1 MTSTW
6 ELNNKEVTIL
16 TKLKII
22 HKGGVSMQVSVSG
35 QHLSIGSSL
44 KEYVKERVTSSINK
58 YFDHAPSATVHF
70 NKQNHE
76 FFCDIVVND
85 GTGRH
90 VVIKSSASSDDVY
103 FAFDAALSKVEK
115 QLRKYKSKL
124 KDHSSKMK
132 VSEISPDSTKYV
144 ISPTKIDD
152 EDDET
157 KEIDF
162 DNPVI
167 VAEKATNILKLS
179 VGQAVMKMDLE
190 DLPALMFRNVKTDR
204 INVVY
209 YRKDGNISWVDSF

>member
-1 MTSTW
+1 
-6 ELNNKEVTIL
+6 
-16 TKLKII
+16 
-22 HKGGVSMQVSVSG
+22 MQVSVSG
-35 QHLSIGSSL
+35 QHLSIGLSL
-44 KEYVKERVTSSINK
+44 QEYVKERMGGSIKK

-70 NKQNHE
+70 NKQNHH
-76 FFCDIVVND
+76 FSCDIVVND

-90 VVIKSSASSDDVY
+90 IVIKSNASSDDVY
-103 FAFDAALSKVEK
+103 FAFDAALSKIEK

-132 VSEISPDSTKYV
+132 VSEVIPTTTKYV
-144 ISPTKIDD
+144 ISPTKIGD
-152 EDDET
+152 EVEDQ
-157 KEIDF
+157 EIDL

-167 VAEKATNILKLS
+167 VAEKATKILKLS

-209 YRKDGNISWVDSF
+209 YRKDGNISWVDSY

>member
-1 MTSTW
+1 
-6 ELNNKEVTIL
+6 
-16 TKLKII
+16 
-22 HKGGVSMQVSVSG
+22 MQVSVSG
-35 QHLSIGSSL
+35 QHLSIGLSL
-44 KEYVKERVTSSINK
+44 QEYVKERMGGSIKK

-70 NKQNHE
+70 NKQNHD
-76 FFCDIVVND
+76 FSCDIVVND

-90 VVIKSSASSDDVY
+90 IVIKSNASSDDVY
-103 FAFDAALSKVEK
+103 FAFDAALSKIEK

-132 VSEISPDSTKYV
+132 VSEVIPTTTKYV
-144 ISPTKIDD
+144 ISPTKIGD
-152 EDDET
+152 EVEDQ
-157 KEIDF
+157 EIDL

-167 VAEKATNILKLS
+167 VAEKATKILKLS

-209 YRKDGNISWVDSF
+209 YRKDGNISWVDSY

>member
-1 MTSTW
+1 
-6 ELNNKEVTIL
+6 
-16 TKLKII
+16 
-22 HKGGVSMQVSVSG
+22 MQVSVSG
-35 QHLSIGSSL
+35 QHLSIGLSL
-44 KEYVKERVTSSINK
+44 QEYVKETIGGSIKK

-70 NKQNHE
+70 NKQNHH
-76 FFCDIVVND
+76 FSCDIVVND

-90 VVIKSSASSDDVY
+90 IVIKSNASSDDVY
-103 FAFDAALSKVEK
+103 FAFDAALSKIEK

-132 VSEISPDSTKYV
+132 VSEVIPTTTKYV

-152 EDDET
+152 EVEDQ
-157 KEIDF
+157 EIDL

-167 VAEKATNILKLS
+167 VAEKATKILKLS

-209 YRKDGNISWVDSF
+209 YRKDGNISWVDSY

>member
-44 KEYVKERVTSSINK
+44 QEYVKERVTSSIKK

-90 VVIKSSASSDDVY
+90 VVIKVVLPPMMFILLLMQRSV
-103 FAFDAALSKVEK
+103 
-115 QLRKYKSKL
+115 KL
-124 KDHSSKMK
+124 KSSL
-132 VSEISPDSTKYV
+132 E
-144 ISPTKIDD
+144 
-152 EDDET
+152 
-157 KEIDF
+157 
-162 DNPVI
+162 
-167 VAEKATNILKLS
+167 NINL
-179 VGQAVMKMDLE
+179 
-190 DLPALMFRNVKTDR
+190 N
-204 INVVY
+204 
-209 YRKDGNISWVDSF
+209 

>member
-1 MTSTW
+1 
-6 ELNNKEVTIL
+6 
-16 TKLKII
+16 
-22 HKGGVSMQVSVSG
+22 MQVSVSG
-35 QHLSIGSSL
+35 QHLSIGLSL
-44 KEYVKERVTSSINK
+44 QEYVKERMGGSIKK

-70 NKQNHE
+70 NKQNHD
-76 FFCDIVVND
+76 FSCDIVVND

-90 VVIKSSASSDDVY
+90 IVFKSNASSDDVY
-103 FAFDAALSKVEK
+103 FAFDAALSKIEK

-132 VSEISPDSTKYV
+132 VSEVIPTTTKYV
-144 ISPTKIDD
+144 ILPTKIDD
-152 EDDET
+152 EVEDQ
-157 KEIDF
+157 EIDL

-167 VAEKATNILKLS
+167 VAEKATKILKLS

-209 YRKDGNISWVDSF
+209 YRKDGNISWVDSY

>member
-1 MTSTW
+1 
-6 ELNNKEVTIL
+6 
-16 TKLKII
+16 
-22 HKGGVSMQVSVSG
+22 MQVSVSG
-35 QHLSIGSSL
+35 QHLSIGLSL
-44 KEYVKERVTSSINK
+44 QEYVKERMGGSIKK

-70 NKQNHE
+70 NKQNHD
-76 FFCDIVVND
+76 FSCDIVVND

-90 VVIKSSASSDDVY
+90 IVIKSNASSDDVY
-103 FAFDAALSKVEK
+103 FAFDAALSKIEK

-132 VSEISPDSTKYV
+132 VSEVIPTTTKYV

-152 EDDET
+152 EVEDQ
-157 KEIDF
+157 EIDL

-167 VAEKATNILKLS
+167 VAEKATKILKLS

-209 YRKDGNISWVDSF
+209 YRKDGNISWVDSY

>member
-1 MTSTW
+1 
-6 ELNNKEVTIL
+6 
-16 TKLKII
+16 
-22 HKGGVSMQVSVSG
+22 MQVSVSG
-35 QHLSIGSSL
+35 QHLSIGLSL
-44 KEYVKERVTSSINK
+44 QEYVKERMGGSIKK

-70 NKQNHE
+70 NKQNHD
-76 FFCDIVVND
+76 FSCDIVVND

-90 VVIKSSASSDDVY
+90 IVIKSNASSDDVY
-103 FAFDAALSKVEK
+103 FAFDAALSKIEK

-124 KDHSSKMK
+124 KYHSSKMK
-132 VSEISPDSTKYV
+132 VSEVIPTTTKYV

-152 EDDET
+152 EVEDQ
-157 KEIDF
+157 EIDL

-167 VAEKATNILKLS
+167 VAEKATKILKLS

-209 YRKDGNISWVDSF
+209 YRKDGNISWVDSY

>member
-1 MTSTW
+1 
-6 ELNNKEVTIL
+6 
-16 TKLKII
+16 
-22 HKGGVSMQVSVSG
+22 MQVSVSG
-35 QHLSIGSSL
+35 QHLSIGLSL
-44 KEYVKERVTSSINK
+44 QEYVKERITGSIKK

-70 NKQNHE
+70 NKQNHD
-76 FFCDIVVND
+76 FSCDIVVND

-90 VVIKSSASSDDVY
+90 IVIKSNASSDDVY
-103 FAFDAALSKVEK
+103 FAFDAALSKIEK

-124 KDHSSKMK
+124 KDHSSKIK
-132 VSEISPDSTKYV
+132 VSEVIPTTTKYV

-152 EDDET
+152 ELEDQ
-157 KEIDF
+157 EIDL

-167 VAEKATNILKLS
+167 VAEKATKILKLS

-209 YRKDGNISWVDSF
+209 YRKDGNISWVDSY

>member
-1 MTSTW
+1 
-6 ELNNKEVTIL
+6 
-16 TKLKII
+16 
-22 HKGGVSMQVSVSG
+22 MQVSVSG
-35 QHLSIGSSL
+35 QHLSIGLSL
-44 KEYVKERVTSSINK
+44 QEYVKERMGGSIKK

-70 NKQNHE
+70 NKQNHH
-76 FFCDIVVND
+76 FSCDIVVND

-90 VVIKSSASSDDVY
+90 IVIKSNASSDDVY
-103 FAFDAALSKVEK
+103 FAFDAALSKIEK

-132 VSEISPDSTKYV
+132 VSEVIPTTTKYV

-152 EDDET
+152 EVEDQ
-157 KEIDF
+157 EIDL

-167 VAEKATNILKLS
+167 VAEKATKILKLS

-209 YRKDGNISWVDSF
+209 YRKDGNISWVDSY

>member
-1 MTSTW
+1 
-6 ELNNKEVTIL
+6 
-16 TKLKII
+16 
-22 HKGGVSMQVSVSG
+22 MQVSVSG
-35 QHLSIGSSL
+35 QHLSIGLSL
-44 KEYVKERVTSSINK
+44 QEYVKERMGGSIKK

-70 NKQNHE
+70 NKQNHD
-76 FFCDIVVND
+76 FSCDIVVND

-90 VVIKSSASSDDVY
+90 IVIKSNASSDDVY
-103 FAFDAALSKVEK
+103 FAFDAALSKIEK

-132 VSEISPDSTKYV
+132 VSEVIPTTTKYV

-152 EDDET
+152 EVEDQ
-157 KEIDF
+157 EIDL

-167 VAEKATNILKLS
+167 VAEKATKILQLS

-209 YRKDGNISWVDSF
+209 YRKDGNISWVDSY

>member
-1 MTSTW
+1 
-6 ELNNKEVTIL
+6 
-16 TKLKII
+16 
-22 HKGGVSMQVSVSG
+22 MQVSVSG
-35 QHLSIGSSL
+35 QHLSIGLSL
-44 KEYVKERVTSSINK
+44 QEYVKERMGGSIKK

-70 NKQNHE
+70 NKQNHH
-76 FFCDIVVND
+76 FSCDIVVND

-90 VVIKSSASSDDVY
+90 IVIKSNASSDDVY
-103 FAFDAALSKVEK
+103 FAFDAALSKIEK

-132 VSEISPDSTKYV
+132 VSEVIPTTTKYV

-152 EDDET
+152 ELEDQ
-157 KEIDF
+157 EIDL

-167 VAEKATNILKLS
+167 VAEKATKILKLS

-209 YRKDGNISWVDSF
+209 YRKDGNISWVDSY

>member
-1 MTSTW
+1 
-6 ELNNKEVTIL
+6 
-16 TKLKII
+16 
-22 HKGGVSMQVSVSG
+22 MQVSVSG
-35 QHLSIGSSL
+35 QHLSIGLSL
-44 KEYVKERVTSSINK
+44 QEYVKERMGGSIKK

-70 NKQNHE
+70 NKQNHD
-76 FFCDIVVND
+76 FSCDIVVND

-90 VVIKSSASSDDVY
+90 IVIKSNASSDDVY
-103 FAFDAALSKVEK
+103 FAFDAALSKIEK

-124 KDHSSKMK
+124 KDHSSKIK
-132 VSEISPDSTKYV
+132 VSEITPTTTKYV

-152 EDDET
+152 EET

-167 VAEKATNILKLS
+167 VAEKATKILKLS

-209 YRKDGNISWVDSF
+209 YRKDGNISWVDSY

>member
-1 MTSTW
+1 
-6 ELNNKEVTIL
+6 
-16 TKLKII
+16 
-22 HKGGVSMQVSVSG
+22 MQVLVSG
-35 QHLSIGSSL
+35 QHLSIGLSL
-44 KEYVKERVTSSINK
+44 KEYVKERITGSIKK

-70 NKQNHE
+70 NKQNHD
-76 FFCDIVVND
+76 FSCDIVVND

-90 VVIKSSASSDDVY
+90 IVIKSNASSDDVY
-103 FAFDAALSKVEK
+103 FAFDAALSKIEK

-132 VSEISPDSTKYV
+132 VSEVIPTTTKYV

-152 EDDET
+152 EVEDQ
-157 KEIDF
+157 EIDL

-167 VAEKATNILKLS
+167 VAEKATKILKLS

-209 YRKDGNISWVDSF
+209 YRKDGNISWVDSY

>member
-1 MTSTW
+1 
-6 ELNNKEVTIL
+6 L
-16 TKLKII
+16 
-22 HKGGVSMQVSVSG
+22 
-35 QHLSIGSSL
+35 
-44 KEYVKERVTSSINK
+44 
-58 YFDHAPSATVHF
+58 
-70 NKQNHE
+70 
-76 FFCDIVVND
+76 
-85 GTGRH
+85 
-90 VVIKSSASSDDVY
+90 
-103 FAFDAALSKVEK
+103 
-115 QLRKYKSKL
+115 
-124 KDHSSKMK
+124 K
-132 VSEISPDSTKYV
+132 VSEISPNSTKYV

-167 VAEKATNILKLS
+167 VAEKATKILKLS

>member
-1 MTSTW
+1 
-6 ELNNKEVTIL
+6 
-16 TKLKII
+16 
-22 HKGGVSMQVSVSG
+22 MQVSVSG
-35 QHLSIGSSL
+35 QHLSIGLSL
-44 KEYVKERVTSSINK
+44 QEYVKERMGGSIKK

-70 NKQNHE
+70 NRQNHD
-76 FFCDIVVND
+76 FSCDIVVND

-90 VVIKSSASSDDVY
+90 IVIKSNASSDDVY
-103 FAFDAALSKVEK
+103 FAFDAALSKIEK

-132 VSEISPDSTKYV
+132 VSEVIPTTTKYV

-152 EDDET
+152 EVEDQ
-157 KEIDF
+157 EIDL

-167 VAEKATNILKLS
+167 VAEKVTKILKLS

-209 YRKDGNISWVDSF
+209 YRKDGNISWVDSY

>member
-1 MTSTW
+1 
-6 ELNNKEVTIL
+6 
-16 TKLKII
+16 
-22 HKGGVSMQVSVSG
+22 MQVSVSG
-35 QHLSIGSSL
+35 QHLSIGLSL
-44 KEYVKERVTSSINK
+44 QEYVKERMGGSIKK

-70 NKQNHE
+70 NKQNHH
-76 FFCDIVVND
+76 FSCDIVVND

-90 VVIKSSASSDDVY
+90 IVIKSNASSDDVY
-103 FAFDAALSKVEK
+103 FAFDAALSKIEK

-132 VSEISPDSTKYV
+132 VSEVIPTTTKYV

-152 EDDET
+152 EVEDQ
-157 KEIDF
+157 EIDL

-167 VAEKATNILKLS
+167 VAEKATKILKLS

-209 YRKDGNISWVDSF
+209 YRKDGNISLHDGH

>member
-1 MTSTW
+1 
-6 ELNNKEVTIL
+6 
-16 TKLKII
+16 
-22 HKGGVSMQVSVSG
+22 MQVSVSG
-35 QHLSIGSSL
+35 QHLSIGLSL
-44 KEYVKERVTSSINK
+44 QEYVKERMGGSIKK

-70 NKQNHE
+70 NKQNHH
-76 FFCDIVVND
+76 FSCDIVVND

-90 VVIKSSASSDDVY
+90 IVIKSNASSDDVY
-103 FAFDAALSKVEK
+103 FAFDAAISKIEK
-115 QLRKYKSKL
+115 QLRKYKSKV

-132 VSEISPDSTKYV
+132 VSEVIPTTTKYV

-152 EDDET
+152 EVEDQ
-157 KEIDF
+157 EIDL

-167 VAEKATNILKLS
+167 VAEKATKILKLS

-209 YRKDGNISWVDSF
+209 YRKDGNISWVDSY

>member
-1 MTSTW
+1 
-6 ELNNKEVTIL
+6 
-16 TKLKII
+16 
-22 HKGGVSMQVSVSG
+22 MQVSVSG
-35 QHLSIGSSL
+35 QHLSIGLSL
-44 KEYVKERVTSSINK
+44 QEYVKERMGGSIKK

-70 NKQNHE
+70 NKQNHD
-76 FFCDIVVND
+76 FSCDIVVND

-90 VVIKSSASSDDVY
+90 IVIKSNASSDDVY
-103 FAFDAALSKVEK
+103 FAFDAAISKIEK

-132 VSEISPDSTKYV
+132 VSEVIPTTTKYV

-152 EDDET
+152 EVEDQ
-157 KEIDF
+157 EIDL

-167 VAEKATNILKLS
+167 VAEKATKILKLS

-209 YRKDGNISWVDSF
+209 YRKDGNISWVDSY

>member
-1 MTSTW
+1 M
-6 ELNNKEVTIL
+6 
-16 TKLKII
+16 
-22 HKGGVSMQVSVSG
+22 
-35 QHLSIGSSL
+35 
-44 KEYVKERVTSSINK
+44 
-58 YFDHAPSATVHF
+58 
-70 NKQNHE
+70 
-76 FFCDIVVND
+76 
-85 GTGRH
+85 
-90 VVIKSSASSDDVY
+90 VIKSSASSDDVY

-167 VAEKATNILKLS
+167 VAEKATKILKLS

>member
-1 MTSTW
+1 
-6 ELNNKEVTIL
+6 
-16 TKLKII
+16 
-22 HKGGVSMQVSVSG
+22 MQVSVSG
-35 QHLSIGSSL
+35 QHLSIGLSL
-44 KEYVKERVTSSINK
+44 QEYVKERMGGSIKK

-70 NKQNHE
+70 NKQNHD
-76 FFCDIVVND
+76 FSCDIVVND

-90 VVIKSSASSDDVY
+90 IVIKSNASSDDVY
-103 FAFDAALSKVEK
+103 FAFDAALSKIEK

-132 VSEISPDSTKYV
+132 VSEVIPTTTKYV

-152 EDDET
+152 EVEDQ
-157 KEIDF
+157 EIDL

-167 VAEKATNILKLS
+167 VAEKATKILKLS

>member
-1 MTSTW
+1 
-6 ELNNKEVTIL
+6 
-16 TKLKII
+16 
-22 HKGGVSMQVSVSG
+22 MQVLVSG
-35 QHLSIGSSL
+35 QHLSIGLSL
-44 KEYVKERVTSSINK
+44 QEYVKERMAGSIKK
-58 YFDHAPSATVHF
+58 YFDYAPSATVHF
-70 NKQNHE
+70 NKQNHN
-76 FFCDIVVND
+76 FSCDIVVND

-90 VVIKSSASSDDVY
+90 IVIKSNASSDDVY
-103 FAFDAALSKVEK
+103 FAFDAALSKIEK

-132 VSEISPDSTKYV
+132 VSEVIPTTTKYV

-152 EDDET
+152 EVEDQ
-157 KEIDF
+157 EIDL

-167 VAEKATNILKLS
+167 VAEKATKILKLS

-209 YRKDGNISWVDSF
+209 YRKDGNISWVDSY